1 MHRLLLPVSTCPLI
15 DLCLHLMIYLKKKV
29 FWFRRQ
35 RYARGD
41 WETDW
46 AVRRGGSKVWL
57 LWFLK
62 ATFSPHALF
71 FFPWVELKWFLLS
84 WQNLKWQKKK
94 DICKCKHL
102 KIRQKFL
109 IGYPLA
115 MAESAWDNSY
125 LNRKIFLFHFSYF
138 IIGFYYRAIK

>member
-1 MHRLLLPVSTCPLI
+1 MKSLQSAYLNAQTAVACQYLPYDWFVFASNDI
-15 DLCLHLMIYLKKKV
+15 FEKKV

-35 RYARGD
+35 RYAGGD

-71 FFPWVELKWFLLS
+71 FFPWVELKSFLLS
-84 WQNLKWQKKK
+84 WQNLKWQK
-94 DICKCKHL
+94 ITFEIVT
-102 KIRQKFL
+102 KIVAIRNGKYLLFGYYSNL
-109 IGYPLA
+109 YIGYIQVG
-115 MAESAWDNSY
+115 W
-125 LNRKIFLFHFSYF
+125 
-138 IIGFYYRAIK
+138 